1 MRQKETI
8 GLLSIGTFLEYF
20 DLMLY
25 IHMAVLLNELFF
37 PQSDL
42 LTTQLI
48 AAFTLCS
55 TYFMRP
61 IGGLVIGYIG
71 DKIGRK
77 PTIFITTFIMACSCL
92 AIANLKTYAE
102 IGITASVIMILCR
115 MLQGFSSMGEVVGAE
130 LYLAETLK
138 SPQRYIYGGI
148 IDVSASLGGLVA
160 LTVASFSISI
170 GLNWRLAFLFGALIA
185 IVGVLARTRI
195 RETPE
200 FIDYKRRLKALAKQS
215 GQDIK
220 TIENS
225 AAYKEKTNKQSILA
239 YFLIRLTMG
248 VCFYT
253 TYIYMGDF
261 MEQSLNFSAEQV
273 IHQNTIATFCTT
285 VGMIIV
291 VFLMQ
296 KFHPMKIAKTI
307 TLAFI
312 VFLPIIPWWIENVS
326 NALSLSCL
334 QFVMFAPVLCL
345 AAMGVVCFKHFPI
358 AKRFTI
364 IAVTFGIASAIGKI
378 VVTFGI
384 IPLKIYFGHYN
395 LWIVYI
401 PTITGFLWGISYIIK
416 LEIKKGIYNN
426 YPDEDFT
433 TPDTAAKEEDFEYD
447 LGEEYKVYNLKCEY
461 AEQLLNRLTLL
472 NNEVKRKINIK
483 LVEKAII
490 FAKKWHDGQ
499 YRNTGEPFY
508 SHPLAVAGLLAER
521 YLKTDVIVAA
531 ILHDVVED
539 TECTLQLIKQ
549 TFNSRVAQIVERM
562 TKVGIDDDGNI
573 TKQSIDETINF
584 LYQTEDNETLFLKQ
598 HDRLHNLRT
607 ISGMSEEK
615 QKKIAGETIS
625 SIMPSVVD
633 AAEKL
638 NIKDKIDLEE
648 DIFTTSNITLK
659 KKPT

>member
-1 MRQKETI
+1 
-8 GLLSIGTFLEYF
+8 
-20 DLMLY
+20 
-25 IHMAVLLNELFF
+25 MAVLLNELFF
-37 PQSDL
+37 PQSDP

-77 PTIFITTFIMACSCL
+77 ATIIITTFIMACSCL

-102 IGITASVIMILCR
+102 IGITASVVMILCR

-148 IDVSASLGGLVA
+148 IDVSGTLGGLAA
-160 LTVASFSISI
+160 LIVASFSISV

-225 AAYKEKTNKQSILA
+225 AAYKEKTNKQSILS
-239 YFLIRLTMG
+239 YFLIRLAMG

-261 MEQSLNFSAEQV
+261 MQQSLNFSAEQV

-285 VGMIIV
+285 VAMIIAV
-291 VFLMQ
+291 VLMR

-312 VFLPIIPWWIENVS
+312 LFLPIIPWWLENVS
-326 NALSLSCL
+326 NALPLSCL
-334 QFVMFAPVLCL
+334 QFVMFAPVLCM
-345 AAMGVVCFKHFPI
+345 AAMEIVCFKHFPI

-364 IAVTFGIASAIGKI
+364 IAVTFGIASALAKI
-378 VVTFGI
+378 IVTFGI
-384 IPLKIYFGHYN
+384 IPLKIYFGHYS
-395 LWIVYI
+395 LWIIYI
-401 PTITGFLWGISYIIK
+401 PTIAGFLWGISYIVK

-433 TPDTAAKEEDFEYD
+433 TPDTGAKEEDFEYD
-447 LGEEYKVYNLKCEY
+447 LGEEYQGYNLKCEY

-573 TKQSIDETINF
+573 TKQSIEETINI
-584 LYQTEDNETLFLKQ
+584 LYQTDDNETLFLKQ